1 MNKRQYKKAIDA
13 LGTGMC
19 VEIFNIGVSTKG
31 ADSAKINEAINIVWS
46 AMDAT
51 KHGANLFFPRKERE
65 FDDRAA
71 YNRAR
76 NEFYR
81 AAFARLNSEFE
92 TQIDEALKLVNAAAP
107 KA

>member
-51 KHGANLFFPRKERE
+51 KHGANLIFPRKESE
-65 FDDRAA
+65 IDD
-71 YNRAR
+71 
-76 NEFYR
+76 R

-92 TQIDEALKLVNAAAP
+92 TLIDEALKLVNAATP

>member
-46 AMDAT
+46 AMDVPAT
-51 KHGANLFFPRKERE
+51 NSTAPPSHASTPSSRHRSTRPSSSSTQPRPKLENLCNRGRTEARPRLQCKTSVR
-65 FDDRAA
+65 
-71 YNRAR
+71 
-76 NEFYR
+76 
-81 AAFARLNSEFE
+81 
-92 TQIDEALKLVNAAAP
+92 P
-107 KA
+107 